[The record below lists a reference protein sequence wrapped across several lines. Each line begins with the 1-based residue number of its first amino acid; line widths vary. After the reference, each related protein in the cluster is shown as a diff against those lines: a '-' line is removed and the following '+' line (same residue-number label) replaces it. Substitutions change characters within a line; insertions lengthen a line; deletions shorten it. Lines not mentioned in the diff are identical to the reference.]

1 MARGFL
7 AHQLAEVET
16 ELTDAARQADALSL
30 DVGDHSDQIHW
41 DGREGLTAA
50 HWIDEVLTIQ
60 RRLARAEGLL
70 RAYELARRANLGE
83 TDDDTCAR

>member
-16 ELTDAARQADALSL
+16 ELTLAVAQADALSF
-30 DVGDHSDQIHW
+30 DVGGHSDEIHW
-41 DGREGLTAA
+41 DGRPALPAA
-50 HWIDEVLTIQ
+50 GWIGEVEKI
-60 RRLARAEGLL
+60 RNRLARCEGLL

-83 TDDDTCAR
+83 NDDDTCAR